1 MKQYN
6 TENFDRF
13 KKDLENQIGKEYFY
27 LVESIARKFNTS
39 SAAAGIFTLEDLI
52 QEGVIGLLSACEKID
67 DDLINSSA
75 HPDKTLKSF
84 LSKRIKG
91 AIRRSLNINMSSI
104 KIPEFKLN
112 ELRNNPEENEDL
124 LQDFF
129 NSKFLSLDN
138 VIDEEGNTYA
148 DLIEDDDDNFKKER
162 LTERIKSLL
171 LEFLSP
177 REFTVIIHSLGIG
190 AAKLSAKEIAN
201 ILELRGTYNQIRVSE
216 IKREAMNKIF
226 ENLQYSQVSDLL

>member
-6 TENFDRF
+6 SENFDRF
-13 KKDLENQIGKEYFY
+13 KKDIENQIGKEYFY

-39 SAAAGIFTLEDLI
+39 SAASGVFTLEDLI

-67 DDLINSSA
+67 DDLINNSA

-91 AIRRSLNINMSSI
+91 AIRRSININMSSI

-112 ELRNNPEENEDL
+112 ELRRNPEENEEL

-148 DLIEDDDDNFKKER
+148 DLIEDNDDNFKKER
-162 LTERIKSLL
+162 LTEKIKELL

-177 REFTVIIHSLGIG
+177 REFTVIIHSWGIG
-190 AAKLSAKEIAN
+190 AARLSAKEIAD

-216 IKREAMNKIF
+216 IKREAMTKIA
-226 ENLQYSQVSDLL
+226 ENLDYLQVIDLL